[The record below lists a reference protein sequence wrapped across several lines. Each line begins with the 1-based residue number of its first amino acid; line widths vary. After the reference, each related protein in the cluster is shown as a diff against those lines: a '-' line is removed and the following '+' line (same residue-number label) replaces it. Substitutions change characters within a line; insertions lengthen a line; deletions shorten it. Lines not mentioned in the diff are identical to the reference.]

1 MPIYSYRMMEQLRTS
16 LSGLATLMFTRSP
29 LVLSDE
35 EFLAAF
41 IEPSHLPMLR
51 EVQEMCRPAL
61 SGWAQTMLTATD
73 GTAYDL
79 QIHFGGTASVILPQ
93 YIRHGLQPTCPQ
105 AVVDKIASWLSER
118 VHFGQAFGDA
128 RDALDYLND
137 NCGDVEAM
145 TLMLPCLPSIMSNIS
160 EDGENKAVKKAQKLA
175 SIKRFGSLPR
185 LPRQVTQ
192 RLSEVSAL
200 VNATTLMKD
209 APVPE
214 MQRHYACFTMR
225 ETVTPNRV
233 NIFYQ
238 NAEPNTPVP
247 AANFM

>member
-1 MPIYSYRMMEQLRTS
+1 
-16 LSGLATLMFTRSP
+16 
-29 LVLSDE
+29 
-35 EFLAAF
+35 
-41 IEPSHLPMLR
+41 
-51 EVQEMCRPAL
+51 
-61 SGWAQTMLTATD
+61 
-73 GTAYDL
+73 
-79 QIHFGGTASVILPQ
+79 
-93 YIRHGLQPTCPQ
+93 
-105 AVVDKIASWLSER
+105 
-118 VHFGQAFGDA
+118 
-128 RDALDYLND
+128 
-137 NCGDVEAM
+137 
-145 TLMLPCLPSIMSNIS
+145 MSNIS

-238 NAEPNTPVP
+238 NAEPTTRVPV
-247 AANFM
+247 ATFM